1 MSTKQEYEEAIELIK
16 NGGYPCFIWIDITE
30 AQAEEI
36 RLLLEER
43 KQNLKIQYEAE
54 IKRMDLYYRNSVV
67 SMIYP

>member
-1 MSTKQEYEEAIELIK
+1 MTATHEYEEALELIK
-16 NGGYPCFIWIDITE
+16 NGKYPCFVWIDITE

-54 IKRMDLYYRNSVV
+54 IKRMDLYFRNSVV